1 MQDFQLY
8 ITDTRYAGQTVQ
20 LVAVADAW
28 RAREIAA
35 APLAE
40 APSCPTID
48 IFTGS
53 FQIPT
58 LA

>member
-8 ITDTRYAGQTVQ
+8 ITDRRYMGQTVQ
-20 LVAVADAW
+20 LIAVADAW

-35 APLAE
+35 ALLAE
-40 APSCPTID
+40 TPGYLTID
-48 IFTGS
+48 IFTGG

-58 LA
+58 IA